1 MITGLLRL
9 IITTTRLIKVTVT
22 GFIRATRDTR
32 FIIMITRLIKVTR
45 ETVRV

>member
-22 GFIRATRDTR
+22 GFIRATKDIAIAR
-32 FIIMITRLIKVTR
+32 FIRVSMIQYYWIY
-45 ETVRV
+45 